1 MNSVLFPLVGLPPL
15 SMATEAL
22 IFNFNC
28 ILYKPI
34 NILQVLF
41 FCIAVIR

>member
-1 MNSVLFPLVGLPPL
+1 MNSVLFPLMGLQPL
-15 SMATEAL
+15 SMATDAL
-22 IFNFNC
+22 FNFNC